1 MDEAE
6 LAAGRV
12 QVGEA
17 SILWHIEVDIEV
29 DIEASDEGPA
39 VAAWSLLWKLQGLQ
53 STSLARAAAARL
65 TTCR

>member
-17 SILWHIEVDIEV
+17 SILWHNEVDIEV
-29 DIEASDEGPA
+29 DIEASEGPA
-39 VAAWSLLWKLQGLQ
+39 VAAWSLLEASGPPVDLQHLSG
-53 STSLARAAAARL
+53 TCFTKHERLA
-65 TTCR
+65 